1 MRLGAVTLERTE
13 SLLRSKSVLNL
24 TFRRRT
30 DAKWKFVEGA
40 LSTINIKGLAT
51 KILRK
56 RENFRSKITACFT
69 ARVCVE
75 NRKRSPMLHSQGV
88 PQRNYFSTRGHV
100 NYLISKTLYTVLIE
114 RSNQKRY
121 DL

>member
-24 TFRRRT
+24 TLGRRT
-30 DAKWKFVEGA
+30 DTKWKFVEGA

-56 RENFRSKITACFT
+56 RENCRSKITACFT

-75 NRKRSPMLHSQGV
+75 NRKT
-88 PQRNYFSTRGHV
+88 FSDVTFPRRATTQLFFNTWPRELFDFKNTV
-100 NYLISKTLYTVLIE
+100 YCTNRTIKSKTL
-114 RSNQKRY
+114 
-121 DL
+121 